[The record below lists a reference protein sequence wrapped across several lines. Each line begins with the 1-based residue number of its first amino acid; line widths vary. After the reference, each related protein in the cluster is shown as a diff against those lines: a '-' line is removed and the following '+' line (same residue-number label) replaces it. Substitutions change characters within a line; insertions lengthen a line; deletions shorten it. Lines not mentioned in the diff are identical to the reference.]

1 MNIPATADYSA
12 LPMKES
18 NWMQKGRSVV
28 ELYAEVG
35 FARGGPRG
43 SLQFEM
49 LEGVCSNLV
58 SIFCEPGE
66 GQRVAIVMLAD
77 HTSAFRSFVRL
88 WELRLQGIHQLTPVM
103 CVSLEEMNLVLK
115 PVFLAHI
122 TSLLDGDGVK
132 QCVEEERRLRSDIA
146 GTTVKLKKF
155 RKLANYKALKAVVN
169 DTTFRC
175 EQILLKV
182 TEFRNAMHCLAD
194 LIMSPRSD
202 DVQVRPVFC
211 LRSDWTWSQ
220 LHFIIQRECYRLKA
234 QLPLYARR
242 TEIIS
247 HVDSDQVVVL
257 VGETGSGKS
266 TQLVQYLYDA
276 GYAGRGKSIV
286 CTQPRKVAALNLTQ
300 RVKEESDG
308 CCSDPFSVGC
318 ITSPGAHNYA
328 RLRLAEI
335 NFTTDFIL
343 LQFCLVDPLLSNF
356 SCVVVDEAHER
367 SLNTDLLLAMLKN
380 ALRKRPDL
388 KVIIMSATADA
399 ELLSAYF
406 HSGEVLRVPGR
417 NFPVHVIYE
426 PGDRPEDCLQVH
438 DEYLKRVVKKVRD
451 IHENGAEGNILAFLT
466 SPAEVDWAC
475 SQMLDS
481 SAVALPL
488 HGKLQNEDLR
498 RVFQEN
504 SPGRRK
510 IVFATN
516 FAETSLTIPD
526 VRYVV
531 DSGVAKESTF
541 DPKKGMNV
549 LQVGRID
556 QSSAIQRA
564 GRAGRTQ
571 IGICY
576 RLYRQAEFEAFASHR
591 LPEIKRVHLGVAILK
606 LLALGIKDVENFDFV
621 EPPDPQAIQLA
632 LRVLDQLGAVKQA
645 SAGIAGRSLTRLGWS
660 LVKLA
665 IEPRLGKILLDSQQ
679 QGFAQDGLVI
689 AALMSN
695 SGTVFYRSGPEGVK
709 ERADRLKMRFC
720 HPHGELFT
728 LLSVYQEWES
738 QPERYRNQWC
748 LRNCIS
754 SKAMKRCQD
763 QVNEMK
769 NCLRY
774 ELKLSVPPT
783 YKWSPDQPLESST
796 PLRKII
802 FAALASNLAVFS
814 GHDRFGYS
822 VVSSGQQARL
832 HPSSSILVFGSTP
845 DFVVYGEILHTSNT
859 FLDLVTV
866 VEPEWIHSLGS
877 TLQYDVAA
885 LQASIMRQW
894 VVPVTSSSFLS
905 RLCGKQGQNL
915 MLLKQSIQEQHH
927 ERCVIDL
934 SYDNNVMTVYTTPK
948 QMGTAQEQ
956 VDKLM
961 KKEKRWMENEAL
973 EKRLVTSANSF
984 PSPSVIVGAGA
995 VIIDVLMPG
1004 ESASVEI
1011 LYEHSAGLDD
1021 REEEKLLE
1029 FSDLCGEGL
1038 AGFEKHSRGSEA
1050 SPGLVRWGIVRYRSG
1065 SSARSA
1071 VEFLNG
1077 FSLSGGNIKLTA
1089 RIPEESSTNS
1099 FSRAPLPA
1107 VKATLAWAR
1116 RRRKG
1121 WASVRCDPKDAP
1133 VILETVTG
1141 NLHKVGPCFHIKPDR
1156 AKENSLFLM
1165 GLQRDV
1171 DENSLQD
1178 LLFEVSGCRVLDC
1191 YMPRS
1196 PAPIPQPSVKTV
1208 HEEIVQFVSLYV
1220 ERDKFHVLVF
1230 EPKER
1235 DYITRAEIRFD
1246 ENVHEDAAIALKA
1259 LEGYVIPGCKYWQT
1273 ISTKRMFSSQVH
1285 MSRLMC
1291 GILKQEM
1298 EELVAALQERY
1309 KDARIVITSRDSGAQ
1324 RVQVSAPSLAVVAQ
1338 CKCALENLLEG
1349 QAISGED
1356 LDESAVRL
1364 IFTKRGSQISRAVEM
1379 LTKTLILCDKR
1390 TQVAKIYGPSEKKAE
1405 ALKEVVTRLKKLD
1418 SVMKSRQIVLRG
1430 EGIPV
1435 GLMREVIR
1443 TYGLDL
1449 EGLRSLAGSDAKLT
1463 VDHRSHR
1470 LLVNG
1475 GDMEGVLRIQ
1485 AAVGEMAQRLAGA
1498 SSDRESI
1505 GGGILQWSLGEEECS
1520 ICFCLMEDKYSLEGC
1535 GHSFCRSCLID
1546 QMNSSIRHR
1555 DGFPVSCAYE
1565 DCNLHLVLADIP
1577 RLLTGEQQDELYRA
1591 SLGAFVAQNPLWYRF
1606 CTTADCPNVYRVT
1619 KTGDR
1624 FQCAACSVQI
1634 CTACHVEY
1642 HEDLSCVEYARY
1654 RVDPDASLQAWREGK
1669 IDVKNCP
1676 CCGRVIEKV
1685 DGCNHML
1692 CICGKHVCWACLMT
1706 FVDASPC
1713 YDHLRTAHDTLELLL
1728 VE

>member
-1 MNIPATADYSA
+1 MQTSTDFSVLSMN
-12 LPMKES
+12 ES
-18 NWMQKGRSVV
+18 NWLLQNGQALV
-28 ELYAEVG
+28 ELYAEERLG
-35 FARGGPRG
+35 RGGQQDG
-43 SLQFEM
+43 LQLEM
-49 LEGVCSNLV
+49 LKGACSNLV
-58 SIFCEPGE
+58 SICYDHGE
-66 GQRVAIVMLAD
+66 GNRVAIIILAD
-77 HTSAFRSFVRL
+77 HSSAFSSVVRL
-88 WELRLQGIHQLTPVM
+88 WELRLQGKHQLAPFM
-103 CVSLEEMNLVLK
+103 CVSPEEMDSALK

-122 TSLLDGDGVK
+122 ISLLDGDGVRK
-132 QCVEEERRLRSDIA
+132 CLEEERRLRSDIA
-146 GTTVKLKKF
+146 GKTVKLKKF
-155 RKLANYKALKAVVN
+155 HSSKNHGALKAFVK

-175 EQILLKV
+175 EQILRKV
-182 TEFRNAMHCLAD
+182 TEFRNAMQCLAD
-194 LIMSPRSD
+194 LIGSLGLD
-202 DVQVRPVFC
+202 DVQGNPIFM

-220 LHFIIQRECYRLKA
+220 LHFIIRRECYRLEA

-242 TEIIS
+242 SEII
-247 HVDSDQVVVL
+247 VQLDSNQVVVL

-276 GYAGRGKSIV
+276 GYSGRGKSIV

-308 CCSDPFSVGC
+308 CCNDPFSVGC
-318 ITSPGAHNYA
+318 VTGSGAQNYA
-328 RLRLAEI
+328 RLAEI

-356 SCVVVDEAHER
+356 SCVIVDEAHER
-367 SLNTDLLLAMLKN
+367 SLNTDLLLAMLKST
-380 ALRKRPDL
+380 LRKRPDL
-388 KVIIMSATADA
+388 KVVIMSATADA

-406 HSGEVLRVPGR
+406 GSGEVLRVPGR
-417 NFPVHVIYE
+417 NFPVHVVYE
-426 PGDRPEDCLQVH
+426 PEEHAEDWY
-438 DEYLKRVVKKVRD
+438 DEYLKRVVKKVKD
-451 IHENGAEGNILAFLT
+451 IHEKEPEGNILAFLT

-475 SQMLDS
+475 SQVFDP

-488 HGKLQNEDLR
+488 HGKLQHEDLR

-504 SPGRRK
+504 SPRRRK

-549 LQVGRID
+549 LQVGKID

-571 IGICY
+571 VGVCY
-576 RLYRQAEFEAFASHR
+576 RLYGQAEFEDFAPHR
-591 LPEIKRVHLGVAILK
+591 LPEIRRVHLGVAILK
-606 LLALGIKDVENFDFV
+606 LLALGIKEVEHFDFV
-621 EPPDPQAIQLA
+621 EAPDPQAIQLA
-632 LRVLDQLGAVKQA
+632 LRVLDQLGAVKQH
-645 SAGIAGRSLTRLGWS
+645 AGNGGRCLTRLGWS

-665 IEPRLGKILLDSQQ
+665 IEPRLGKILLDSIH
-679 QGFAQDGLVI
+679 QGFGQEGLVI

-695 SGTVFYRSGPEGVK
+695 SGTVFYRSGSEGVK

-728 LLSVYQEWES
+728 LMSVYQEWEY

-748 LRNCIS
+748 LRNSIR

-774 ELKLSVPPT
+774 ELKLGVPST
-783 YKWSPDQPLESST
+783 YKWSPAQPLESST

-802 FAALASNLAVFS
+802 FAALAGNLAVFS

-822 VVSSGQQARL
+822 VLSSGQQAFL
-832 HPSSSILVFGSTP
+832 HPSSSLLVFGSTP

-859 FLDLVTV
+859 FLDVVTV

-877 TLQYDVAA
+877 SLQYDVAA
-885 LQASIMRQW
+885 LRASIMRHW
-894 VVPVTSSSFLS
+894 VVPMTSNNFLS
-905 RLCGKQGQNL
+905 RVCGKHGQNL
-915 MLLKQSIQEQHH
+915 MLLKQAIQEKHQ

-934 SYDNNVMTVYTTPK
+934 SYENNVMTVYTTPK
-948 QMGTAQEQ
+948 QMGIAQEQ
-956 VDKLM
+956 VHKLM
-961 KKEKRWMENEAL
+961 KREKRWLENEAM
-973 EKRLVTSANSF
+973 EKPLVTSATSL
-984 PSPSVIVGAGA
+984 PSPSILVGAGA

-1011 LYEHSAGLDD
+1011 LYENSAGLDE
-1021 REEEKLLE
+1021 RVEEKLLE
-1029 FSDLCGEGL
+1029 YSDLCGEGL
-1038 AGFEKHSRGSEA
+1038 AGFEKHSRGSGA
-1050 SPGLVRWGIVRYRSG
+1050 SQGFVRWGVVRYRSS
-1065 SSARSA
+1065 SSARNA

-1077 FSLSGGNIKLTA
+1077 LSLSGGKIHLTA
-1089 RIPEESSTNS
+1089 RLPGESSTNS
-1099 FSRAPLPA
+1099 FNRAPLPA

-1121 WASVRCDPKDAP
+1121 WASVRCDPKD
-1133 VILETVTG
+1133 ILTITERCA
-1141 NLHKVGPCFHIKPDR
+1141 NNIHKIGPWVHIKPDR

-1165 GLQRDV
+1165 GLLHEV
-1171 DENSLQD
+1171 DEDSLQE
-1178 LLFEVSGCRVLDC
+1178 LLLEVTGCRVLDC

-1196 PAPIPQPSVKTV
+1196 PAPIPQPSVRTL
-1208 HEEIVQFVSLYV
+1208 HEEIVGAVSQYV
-1220 ERDKFHVLVF
+1220 QRDKFHVLVF

-1235 DYITRAEIRFD
+1235 DYVSRAEIRFD
-1246 ENVHEDAAIALKA
+1246 ESVHEGAARA
-1259 LEGYVIPGCKYWQT
+1259 LEFLEGHVLPGCKYWQVIT
-1273 ISTKRMFSSQVH
+1273 SQRMFSSQVH
-1285 MSRLMC
+1285 MSRLLC
-1291 GILKQEM
+1291 GVLKQDL
-1298 EELVAALQERY
+1298 EELVAALQKRN
-1309 KDARIVITSRDSGAQ
+1309 KDVRIIVTSRDSGAQ

-1338 CKCALENLLEG
+1338 CKCSLENLMEG
-1349 QAISGED
+1349 QAILGED

-1390 TQVAKIYGPSEKKAE
+1390 TQVAKIYGPPAKKAV
-1405 ALKEVVTRLKKLD
+1405 ALKEIVTRLKKLD
-1418 SVMKSRQIVLRG
+1418 SIVKSQQIVLRG

-1435 GLMREVIR
+1435 GLMREVVK

-1449 EGLRSLAGSDAKLT
+1449 EGLRSLAGGDTKLT
-1463 VDHRSHR
+1463 IDHRSHR
-1470 LLVNG
+1470 LSVTG
-1475 GDMEGVLRIQ
+1475 GDMDGVLRIQ
-1485 AAVGEMAQRLAGA
+1485 TAVAEMAQRLTSA
-1498 SSDRESI
+1498 SSDRELN
-1505 GGGILQWSLGEEECS
+1505 GGIVPHWSNGAEECS
-1520 ICFCLMEDKYSLEGC
+1520 ICFCPMEDKYCLEGC

-1546 QMNSSIRHR
+1546 QINSSIRHR
-1555 DGFPVSCAYE
+1555 DGFPISCAHE
-1565 DCNLHLVLADIP
+1565 GCHQLLVLADIT
-1577 RLLTGEQQDELYRA
+1577 RLSTLEQQDDLYRA
-1591 SLGAFVAQNPLWYRF
+1591 SLGAFVAQNPLSYRF

-1619 KTGDR
+1619 KTGGR
-1624 FQCAACSVQI
+1624 FECAACSVQI

-1654 RVDPDASLQAWREGK
+1654 RLDPDASLQAWREGK

-1676 CCGRVIEKV
+1676 SCGSVIEKV
-1685 DGCNHML
+1685 DGCNHMVCL
-1692 CICGKHVCWACLMT
+1692 CGKHVCWVCLMT

-1713 YDHLRTAHDTLELLL
+1713 YDHLRTAHDTFEFVV